1 MSGLFSAP
9 KPAYT
14 PPPAE
19 TPGSGNDA
27 ELARQRE
34 QARNREIA
42 AQKARRGGVVAG
54 RTIALEKRQEE
65 AEAKKA
71 SATLGA
77 PA

>member
-1 MSGLFSAP
+1 MSGLFSSP

-19 TPGSGNDA
+19 TPGSDA